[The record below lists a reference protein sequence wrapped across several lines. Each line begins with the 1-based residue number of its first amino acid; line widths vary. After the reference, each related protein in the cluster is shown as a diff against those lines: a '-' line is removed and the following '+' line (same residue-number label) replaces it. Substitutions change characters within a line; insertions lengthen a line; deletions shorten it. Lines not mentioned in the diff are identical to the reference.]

1 MMFEVIT
8 GGKVCKQEINMG
20 FRINTNVSSLS
31 AQRSLATTG
40 RRMNDNLRKLSSGER
55 ITRASDDAAGLA
67 ISENLKAQIR
77 GNRQA
82 GRNANDAISMIQ
94 TAEGGLSEVS
104 NIVIRLRELAVQA
117 ASDTIGDTERG
128 FTDIE
133 FQQLKEEI
141 DRISRSSEFNGI
153 KLLDGTGGMLE
164 FQVGVH
170 NDPLLDRLRYDGTK
184 ADATLASLGINAETI
199 MSKEGAQL
207 SLKKLDNALV
217 QINGVRAELGATQ
230 NRLSSTI
237 NNLAVSD
244 ENLSAANSRI
254 RDVDV
259 AAETA
264 DLTRNNILVQ
274 AGTSVL
280 SQANQTPN
288 IALKLLG

>member
-1 MMFEVIT
+1 
-8 GGKVCKQEINMG
+8 MG
-20 FRINTNVSSLS
+20 LRINTNTSSIS
-31 AQRSLATTG
+31 AQRSLGQTN

-82 GRNANDAISMIQ
+82 KRNANDAISMIQ
-94 TAEGGLSEVS
+94 TAEGGLSEIS
-104 NIVIRLRELAVQA
+104 NIIIRLRELAVQA
-117 ASDTIGDTERG
+117 ASDTVGNTERG

-133 FQQLKEEI
+133 FQQLKEEV
-141 DRISRSSEFNGI
+141 DRISKSADFNGI
-153 KLLDGTGGMLE
+153 PLLDGTGGMLE
-164 FQVGVH
+164 FQVGIH
-170 NDPLLDRLRYDGTK
+170 NDPTLDRLRYDGTK
-184 ADATLASLGINAETI
+184 ANATLGALGLSGETV
-199 MSKEGAQL
+199 STKEGAQNT
-207 SLKKLDNALV
+207 LKRLDDALV

-237 NNLAVSD
+237 NNLAISD
-244 ENLSAANSRI
+244 ENLSAAKSRI

-264 DLTRNNILVQ
+264 DLARNNILVQ

-280 SQANQTPN
+280 AQANQSGTT
-288 IALKLLG
+288 ALKLIG